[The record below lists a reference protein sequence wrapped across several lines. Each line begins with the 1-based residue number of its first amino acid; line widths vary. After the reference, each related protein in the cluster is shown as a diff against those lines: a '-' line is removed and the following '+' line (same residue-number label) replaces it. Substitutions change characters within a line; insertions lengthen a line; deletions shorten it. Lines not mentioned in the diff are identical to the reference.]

1 MRCCKHE
8 LAERNGSCESSL
20 AVGGG
25 GAPVYSPKVEWKIE
39 LVAMKLE
46 DSLPHVGRA
55 ELIPM
60 LLPSGYLR
68 E

>member
-20 AVGGG
+20 AVTGG
-25 GAPVYSPKVEWKIE
+25 GAAVYFPKGEWKIE
-39 LVAMKLE
+39 IGAMKLE
-46 DSLPHVGRA
+46 ASLPYVGRA